1 MAKRAPGFVH
11 ETPLVYSGRLL
22 CLFIHRKRKR
32 KEKENQRGRRALK
45 KSNFDSWV
53 VSILA
58 YGETTCAA
66 ASADEQEKD

>member
-22 CLFIHRKRKR
+22 CLFIHRKRK
-32 KEKENQRGRRALK
+32 EKENQRGRALK

-53 VSILA
+53 VSIVA
-58 YGETTCAA
+58 YGGTTCAA